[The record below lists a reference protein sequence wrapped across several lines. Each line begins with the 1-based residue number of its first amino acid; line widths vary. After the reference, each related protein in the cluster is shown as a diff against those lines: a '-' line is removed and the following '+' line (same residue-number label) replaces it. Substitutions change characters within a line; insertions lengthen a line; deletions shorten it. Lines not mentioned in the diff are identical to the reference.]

1 MTLSGFA
8 GIDAVRS
15 LRRIGLALVVGAG
28 LLAGCAAPQTGAA
41 PSGVAAADSGD
52 TSEAGALKRAQIR
65 LELAEGYY
73 QRGQLDVALSEAN
86 KSLAEKADYVPA
98 YNMRALIYMA
108 MGDNDN
114 ADANFRQ
121 ALKYNPGNT
130 DALHNYGWFLC
141 QQKRYPSSF
150 EMFRKA
156 LAQPGYRFASRTYL
170 ALGVCEYR
178 AGDLKA
184 SEGTL
189 RKGFSLDPANPA
201 LATNLA
207 FVLYRMG
214 NAKDALFYIGRV
226 NGGTYASAQ
235 SLWIGILAARKAGNT
250 SLADGWTN
258 QLVQHF
264 PDSREAIL
272 AQQRRFNDDAIF
284 NNN

>member
-8 GIDAVRS
+8 CIDAVRS
-15 LRRIGLALVVGAG
+15 LRRIGLVLVLGAG
-28 LLAGCAAPQTGAA
+28 LLAGCAAPQTGA
-41 PSGVAAADSGD
+41 SSDTGAAAAGDS
-52 TSEAGALKRAQIR
+52 SEAGALKRAQIR

-73 QRGQLDVALSEAN
+73 KRGQLDVALAEAN
-86 KSLAEKADYVPA
+86 KALGEKSDYVPA

-108 MGDNDN
+108 MGDNGN
-114 ADANFRQ
+114 ADSNFRQ

-130 DALHNYGWFLC
+130 DALHNYGRFLC

-184 SEGTL
+184 SEATL

-207 FVLYRMG
+207 FVLYRIG
-214 NAKDALFYIGRV
+214 NVKDALFYIGRV
-226 NGGTYASAQ
+226 NSGNYASAQ
-235 SLWIGILAARKAGNT
+235 SLWIGILAARKAGSM
-250 SLADGWTN
+250 SLANGWTS
-258 QLVQHF
+258 QLVQRF

-272 AQQRRFNDDAIF
+272 AQQKRFNDDVLIH
-284 NNN
+284 NN